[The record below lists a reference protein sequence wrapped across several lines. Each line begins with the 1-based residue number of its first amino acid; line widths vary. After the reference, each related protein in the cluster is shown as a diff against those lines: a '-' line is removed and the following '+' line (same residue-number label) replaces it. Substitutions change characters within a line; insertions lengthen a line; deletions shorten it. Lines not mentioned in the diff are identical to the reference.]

1 MGGKGSDSAARISS
15 WLDVHSSLEGLELAT
30 KEVFSVIRSR
40 IFLPSDG
47 VLWVKDP
54 PEVTSR

>member
-1 MGGKGSDSAARISS
+1 MGGKGLDSAARISS
-15 WLDVHSSLEGLELAT
+15 WLDVHSSLEDSELAT